1 MDNQGRVLRHFSSKE
16 KKASEQPPEWPDQ
29 EKPKEVIPAEAGMNR
44 FPWDLR
50 YDPPV
55 KIPDAFY
62 SGIGPQGPLAL
73 PGTYQVRLTAS
84 GQTQTQPLELR
95 LDPRVKNVSAADL
108 QKEFD
113 LSMKIRDANNRLHIA
128 VNQIRQLRG
137 ELETLRKWAGD
148 SQPAQSV
155 ILASRQFDAKMT
167 PIEEELI
174 QVKMKS
180 SEATLAFP
188 SKLNEALD
196 ALSHTEDSADSA
208 PTAQMYQ
215 VFDMLN
221 RRLEEQLGKWQEILN
236 KDLPALNQ
244 LMRSQG
250 VPALQ
255 APTGIP
261 KE

>member
-1 MDNQGRVLRHFSSKE
+1 
-16 KKASEQPPEWPDQ
+16 
-29 EKPKEVIPAEAGMNR
+29 
-44 FPWDLR
+44 
-50 YDPPV
+50 
-55 KIPDAFY
+55 
-62 SGIGPQGPLAL
+62 
-73 PGTYQVRLTAS
+73 
-84 GQTQTQPLELR
+84 
-95 LDPRVKNVSAADL
+95 VKNVSAADL
-108 QKEFD
+108 QKEFE

-148 SQPAQSV
+148 GQQAQVVVS
-155 ILASRQFDAKMT
+155 AARQFEAKMT

-188 SKLNEALD
+188 GKLNEELD

-221 RRLEEQLGKWQEILN
+221 RRLEEQLARCQEVLN
-236 KDLPALNQ
+236 KDLPSLNQ
-244 LMRSQG
+244 LMRANA

-255 APTGIP
+255 APSGIP
-261 KE
+261 TEY